1 MASWISM
8 LVGSD
13 PASGD
18 GAAPDPRDTIAL
30 LSNRLQHAT
39 LIDDRRAALKSL
51 RGLARDYKP
60 LVAQHA
66 AAALLTSLHDNRHDL
81 DMARDA
87 LEAIASI
94 LTINPG
100 KPEETPVVTQVAED
114 MANDPS
120 HVTILLDL
128 LTEDDF
134 HVRYDTL
141 HLLALLYGAKPTKVI
156 EGLLA
161 DPTGMARLMDLL
173 DDTRDAIRTEAVS
186 VLVALTTSNH
196 DVQKIVAFQ
205 NAFDRIFALVF
216 DEHVEPVTAQ
226 DALQLL
232 YHLVRT
238 NAANQTLF
246 RETAGSVRNFLIC
259 LAQFLPPTDATSVS
273 WTAMQV
279 ATCTL
284 LLDITRA
291 LVVPGAASTRAMQ
304 AHLHAAGAMGTLLHM
319 SLANAVPAGIQA
331 LALSALGEAMRGY
344 EVAQGV
350 FADSMITVHGASK
363 SALLVLVGLAVA
375 GVPPMGA
382 RGVDGAEEQR
392 LALQDAEVRAAALYA
407 VQCFLHDNDHGQLS
421 LAMAIVNPPPDDSHD
436 AVTDTPLANS
446 VVLQP
451 LLDWSVRDPLR
462 TWMAGM
468 LVCSAVA
475 DNLKAKEVMVG
486 MYMQLMTRRRHGGG
500 STRRGS
506 AAGSPAAVSRSDS
519 DDDDDDDVVTLV
531 QAIGHTLVL
540 ASRGKPS
547 ARMQVGLLAVL
558 CCWTWEYPAGVVEL
572 LTDGTILQ
580 FLLERIGSSETDP
593 HVQGLAAV
601 LLSTLYVNHQ
611 PCPSGMQRD
620 ELYDVISAR
629 IGTDVVISLM
639 KRARDENAV
648 LDGLP
653 MLDRVLVAHVADH
666 LGALQRGIRMSPRDH
681 EATRA
686 AADATAQELAGLH
699 AHVRDL
705 EVRCADRDALAS
717 RVRELESAWA
727 PRAQEYEST
736 IAQLRAHTETLASQ
750 LASARANLDALQ
762 RDQDDLLMCLAEQ
775 DHDMKTMRDR
785 LVALG
790 DVEFVAGAVDSASAV
805 DSEFDDG
812 VPSSSERAASPPPPG
827 AGIHGAPVGVMP
839 TVYEAGSPR
848 GGAGSPDVAALFD
861 VGGRTSPAG
870 FLTGLS
876 PTTSRPRSMSPVPRG
891 ASPRATVS
899 PASVPPPPLTLTA
912 PAPAAPPAAPYVAP
926 APAAPAPAA
935 PTPAQVQ
942 APSGSPKSRS
952 ALTSFMTGIANAL
965 APPPPPSAMN
975 SRADRVNGHVSAPAP
990 APVPAVVPASLV
1002 PATLFGNGAVDEDE
1016 DDGLMTI

>member
-39 LIDDRRAALKSL
+39 LMDDRRAALKSL

-100 KPEETPVVTQVAED
+100 KPEETPIVTQVAED

-205 NAFDRIFALVF
+205 NAFDRIFTLVF

-291 LVVPGAASTRAMQ
+291 LVIPGAASTRAMQ

-331 LALSALGEAMRGY
+331 LALMALGEAMRGY

-350 FADSMITVHGASK
+350 FADSMVTVHGASK

-382 RGVDGAEEQR
+382 HESGAEEQR
-392 LALQDAEVRAAALYA
+392 LVLQDAEVRAAALYA

-475 DNLKAKEVMVG
+475 DNLKAKEVMAG
-486 MYMQLMTRRRHGGG
+486 MYMQLMTRRRHGGS

-558 CCWTWEYPAGVVEL
+558 CCWTWESPAGVVEL

-611 PCPSGMQRD
+611 PCPSGMARE

-629 IGTDVVISLM
+629 IGTDVVVSLM

-681 EATRA
+681 AATRA
-686 AADATAQELAGLH
+686 AADATAQELAALH
-699 AHVRDL
+699 TRVRDL
-705 EVRCADRDALAS
+705 EARCSDRDALAS
-717 RVRELESAWA
+717 RVQELESAWA
-727 PRAQEYEST
+727 PRVHEYEST
-736 IAQLRAHTETLASQ
+736 IAQLRAHADTLASQ

-775 DHDMKTMRDR
+775 DHDMKAMRDR

-812 VPSSSERAASPPPPG
+812 VPPSERAVSPPPG
-827 AGIHGAPVGVMP
+827 AGIHGALA
-839 TVYEAGSPR
+839 TVHEGGSPS
-848 GGAGSPDVAALFD
+848 GSPDVAALFD
-861 VGGRTSPAG
+861 GQGGTSPTG

-876 PTTSRPRSMSPVPRG
+876 PGTSRPRSTSPMSRG
-891 ASPRATVS
+891 ASPRAVVS
-899 PASVPPPPLTLTA
+899 PAPVGYSVPPPSTLFA
-912 PAPAAPPAAPYVAP
+912 PAPAAAYAAPAPAP

-935 PTPAQVQ
+935 LAPAPAPVQ
-942 APSGSPKSRS
+942 AQAGSPKSRS

-965 APPPPPSAMN
+965 APPPPASAMKP
-975 SRADRVNGHVSAPAP
+975 RGADGANGHVPAP
-990 APVPAVVPASLV
+990 APVLGSAAVPAALV
-1002 PATLFGNGAVDEDE
+1002 PATLFGGGAVDEDE

>member
-18 GAAPDPRDTIAL
+18 GAVPDPRDTIAL

-39 LIDDRRAALKSL
+39 LMDDRRAALKSL

-100 KPEETPVVTQVAED
+100 KPEETPIVTQVAED
-114 MANDPS
+114 MANDSS

-205 NAFDRIFALVF
+205 NAFDRIFTLVF

-319 SLANAVPAGIQA
+319 SLANAIPAGIQA
-331 LALSALGEAMRGY
+331 LALNALGEAMRGY
-344 EVAQGV
+344 EVAQRV
-350 FADSMITVHGASK
+350 FADSMVTVHGASK

-382 RGVDGAEEQR
+382 RGGADGAEEQR
-392 LALQDAEVRAAALYA
+392 LVLQDAEVRAAALYA

-436 AVTDTPLANS
+436 AATDTPLANS

-475 DNLKAKEVMVG
+475 DNLKAKEVMAG
-486 MYMQLMTRRRHGGG
+486 MYMQLMTRRRYGGS

-572 LTDGTILQ
+572 LTDGAILQ

-593 HVQGLAAV
+593 H
-601 LLSTLYVNHQ
+601 
-611 PCPSGMQRD
+611 RD
-620 ELYDVISAR
+620 ELYDVISTR

-648 LDGLP
+648 VDGLP
-653 MLDRVLVAHVADH
+653 MHDRVLVAHVADH

-681 EATRA
+681 AATRA
-686 AADATAQELAGLH
+686 AADATAQELAGLQSR
-699 AHVRDL
+699 VRDL
-705 EVRCADRDALAS
+705 EARCADRDQLAA

-736 IAQLRAHTETLASQ
+736 IAQLRAHAETIASQ
-750 LASARANLDALQ
+750 LVSTRANLDALQRDQDDLLILRVRGPEGAVCRPRPTGPGACGELESAWAPRAQEYESTIAQLRAHAETIASQLVSTRANLDALQ

-775 DHDMKTMRDR
+775 DHDMKRCTTDLLRSGMWT
-785 LVALG
+785 
-790 DVEFVAGAVDSASAV
+790 
-805 DSEFDDG
+805 
-812 VPSSSERAASPPPPG
+812 P
-827 AGIHGAPVGVMP
+827 APAP
-839 TVYEAGSPR
+839 
-848 GGAGSPDVAALFD
+848 
-861 VGGRTSPAG
+861 
-870 FLTGLS
+870 
-876 PTTSRPRSMSPVPRG
+876 
-891 ASPRATVS
+891 
-899 PASVPPPPLTLTA
+899 A
-912 PAPAAPPAAPYVAP
+912 PAPAA
-926 APAAPAPAA
+926 
-935 PTPAQVQ
+935 
-942 APSGSPKSRS
+942 
-952 ALTSFMTGIANAL
+952 
-965 APPPPPSAMN
+965 
-975 SRADRVNGHVSAPAP
+975 
-990 APVPAVVPASLV
+990 VPASLV
-1002 PATLFGNGAVDEDE
+1002 PATLFGNGGVDEDE